1 MLWPDLGSL
10 MRTALKTSIFSF
22 IYKLIWI
29 FFNLSAYDTEAYDI
43 FFGFKIGHEFCG
55 RN

>member
-10 MRTALKTSIFSF
+10 IRTALKSEKPATS
-22 IYKLIWI
+22 
-29 FFNLSAYDTEAYDI
+29 FFNLGANDTEQAYDI
-43 FFGFKIGHEFCG
+43 FFCFKIGHEFCG